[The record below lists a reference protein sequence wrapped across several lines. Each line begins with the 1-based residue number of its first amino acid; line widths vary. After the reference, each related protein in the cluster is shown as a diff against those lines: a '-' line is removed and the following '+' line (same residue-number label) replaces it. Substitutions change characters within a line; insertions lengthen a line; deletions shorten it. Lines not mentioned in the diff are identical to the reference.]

1 MRVLREA
8 AEASRDDVARAVQ
21 RAGLSWDAGRVAH
34 LEQGRVAPTIP
45 TLIGVAQ
52 ALAEVSGRGIMF
64 AELFPAEGIVT
75 LGDGRTIDAEAL
87 RALLS
92 GAPAQA
98 PVIGS
103 IADPRLQPGW
113 GKADDRLVA
122 ELDALPEEV
131 RAATRELYGR
141 TATEERDARAGE
153 GATAQKRGRV
163 TRHLVAEVAAYIAD
177 SRAHDA
183 SL

>member
-1 MRVLREA
+1 
-8 AEASRDDVARAVQ
+8 
-21 RAGLSWDAGRVAH
+21 
-34 LEQGRVAPTIP
+34 
-45 TLIGVAQ
+45 
-52 ALAEVSGRGIMF
+52 MF